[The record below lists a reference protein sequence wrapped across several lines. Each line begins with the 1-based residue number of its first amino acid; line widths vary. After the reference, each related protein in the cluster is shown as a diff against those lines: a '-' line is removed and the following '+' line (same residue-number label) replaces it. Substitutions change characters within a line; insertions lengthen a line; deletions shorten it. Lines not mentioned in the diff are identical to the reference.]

1 VRCAAKLKEV
11 DSVRG
16 KGATKLDESN
26 FSSDYE
32 EEIGIGLTFS
42 LYQIDFG
49 QLRAGLFT
57 FAPTFTLLFT

>member
-1 VRCAAKLKEV
+1 V
-11 DSVRG
+11 DSAKG

-32 EEIGIGLTFS
+32 EETGIGLTFS
-42 LYQIDFG
+42 LYQIGFG
-49 QLRAGLFT
+49 QLSAGLFT